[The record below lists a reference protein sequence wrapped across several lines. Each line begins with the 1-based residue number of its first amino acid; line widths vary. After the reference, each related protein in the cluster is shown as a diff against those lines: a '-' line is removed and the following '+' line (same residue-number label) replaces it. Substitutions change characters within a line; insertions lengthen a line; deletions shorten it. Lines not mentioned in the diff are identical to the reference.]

1 MPFFG
6 LYTWLFGSIGSI
18 VSLDGEAKII
28 RENQEIRAKNGIE
41 LEEKDVVSTAK
52 NSIAK
57 IMVA

>member
-18 VSLDGEAKII
+18 VSLDGEVKII

-41 LEEKDVVSTAK
+41 LEEKDLVSTAK